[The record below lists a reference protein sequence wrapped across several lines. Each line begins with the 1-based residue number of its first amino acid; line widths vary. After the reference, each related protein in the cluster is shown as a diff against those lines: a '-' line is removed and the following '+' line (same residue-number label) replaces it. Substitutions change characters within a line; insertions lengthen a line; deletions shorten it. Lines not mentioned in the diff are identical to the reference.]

1 MVLAGRKTS
10 PSHLITPSLII
21 PLASFELDEAL
32 IKGVNLWLSLQLLLQ
47 FAPPVR
53 REGGGSFWFELRLRK
68 RKSRTRQTQCYKSAL
83 PPFFSSLAAWRTA
96 WQIQLVDSQICIGSL
111 FRFARVRDLEMG
123 DLFCISPDQKPFWQ
137 RQFLHQLTP
146 LTLIRRGVSQESP
159 FKGGNWNER
168 FVVIEFSQP
177 STQMSSFSQE
187 VTSLEK
193 LLQNIESWKE
203 RVTPCFQK
211 REKKRHR
218 KLKLGLPQKMTEP

>member
-53 REGGGSFWFELRLRK
+53 KGGRGELLIWTQVTKRKLRTRQTQCYKSAQK

-83 PPFFSSLAAWRTA
+83 PPFFSSLAGWRTA

-146 LTLIRRGVSQESP
+146 LTLIRRGVSQESL
-159 FKGGNWNER
+159 F
-168 FVVIEFSQP
+168 
-177 STQMSSFSQE
+177 
-187 VTSLEK
+187 
-193 LLQNIESWKE
+193 
-203 RVTPCFQK
+203 
-211 REKKRHR
+211 
-218 KLKLGLPQKMTEP
+218 

>member
-53 REGGGSFWFELRLRK
+53 KGGRGELLIWTQVTK
-68 RKSRTRQTQCYKSAL
+68 RKSRIRQTRCYKSAL
-83 PPFFSSLAAWRTA
+83 PPFFSSLAGWRTA

-159 FKGGNWNER
+159 FKEGNWNER
-168 FVVIEFSQP
+168 FVVIDFS
-177 STQMSSFSQE
+177 
-187 VTSLEK
+187 
-193 LLQNIESWKE
+193 
-203 RVTPCFQK
+203 
-211 REKKRHR
+211 
-218 KLKLGLPQKMTEP
+218 